1 MGLCRRGLGRA
12 GLKSLCGGG
21 PSPRP
26 LAIAAVAVALLGAGC
41 SNDDGQP
48 GPGPGAQES
57 QTPAAS
63 DPTGF
68 SSSER
73 TEVAE
78 TLRAVQRGGPFP
90 HDQDGETFFNREG
103 LLPDRP
109 AGYYR
114 EYTVE
119 TPGSPDRGARRL
131 VIGADGATYFTRDH
145 YDSFVRIDPA
155 DFP

>member
-1 MGLCRRGLGRA
+1 MGLRRRGLGRA
-12 GLKSLCGGG
+12 GLKPRCGGG
-21 PSPRP
+21 PSSRR

-41 SNDDGQP
+41 SDDGGPPAP
-48 GPGPGAQES
+48 GPGTRDS
-57 QTPAAS
+57 QAPAAAERA
-63 DPTGF
+63 GF
-68 SSSER
+68 SPSER

-78 TLRAVQRGGPFP
+78 TLRTVQRGGPFP

-109 AGYYR
+109 AGHYR

-119 TPGSPDRGARRL
+119 TPGSPDRGPRRL
-131 VIGADGATYFTRDH
+131 VIGADGATYFPRDH
-145 YDSFVRIDPA
+145 YDSFVRIHPA